1 MDEKTKDKAEDKGSI
16 VNADGSI
23 TVKIRKP
30 WSDYLIAICNQLG
43 ISHDHIDIIPER
55 FTAVCLAE
63 AYILGQAYPDDPM
76 KQITPALATVNGKLW
91 PTDTLDLYNQVRDS
105 FQKNVQADQSAIED
119 ELIRNL
125 KCDGI
130 VS

>member
-1 MDEKTKDKAEDKGSI
+1 
-16 VNADGSI
+16 
-23 TVKIRKP
+23 
-30 WSDYLIAICNQLG
+30 
-43 ISHDHIDIIPER
+43 
-55 FTAVCLAE
+55 
-63 AYILGQAYPDDPM
+63 M